1 MNSELEKRMDT
12 NQKKLLVPI
21 HQRLERFLLIET
33 HEYHM
38 KSSFLR
44 SKSASVKKTLPT
56 VGISI
61 GSDQVCKNAFFL
73 GRVVLGSEFGPA
85 ALAGFHAPACDGI
98 GALRLLL
105 ALRLREGVNS
115 SWFARR
121 RIDGRALTLKLSESG
136 VFTPV
141 AAAPPRGGLN

>member
-1 MNSELEKRMDT
+1 
-12 NQKKLLVPI
+12 
-21 HQRLERFLLIET
+21 
-33 HEYHM
+33 M

-85 ALAGFHAPACDGI
+85 ALAGFHAPSCDGI
-98 GALRLLL
+98 G

-115 SWFARR
+115 SWFA

-136 VFTPV
+136 VFTAV

>member
-1 MNSELEKRMDT
+1 
-12 NQKKLLVPI
+12 
-21 HQRLERFLLIET
+21 
-33 HEYHM
+33 M

-61 GSDQVCKNAFFL
+61 VSDQVCKNAFFL

-85 ALAGFHAPACDGI
+85 ALSGFHAPACDGI

-115 SWFARR
+115 SWFAR
-121 RIDGRALTLKLSESG
+121 IDGRALTLKLSESG
-136 VFTPV
+136 VFTAV